1 MKHQLR
7 FDSEIFKRSDTH
19 GGSLRRRRAGRRA
32 RPISSKNPIHLVLR
46 RHRSQKASFRC
57 PREFHL
63 ILAAIH
69 QYSRRFAVKIEM
81 QSIQG
86 NHIHFLIRVGNRT
99 QFQSF
104 ARVLAG
110 QIAQRVTDTFRERKT
125 EEFWEHR
132 PWTRIVKG
140 WKAYR
145 IVQAYIRLNEQEAL
159 GNIPYQGKRLAG
171 LAQRDFKLVWGF
183 G

>member
-1 MKHQLR
+1 MQYQLL
-7 FDSEIFKRSDTH
+7 FDSQIFRRSDTH
-19 GGSLRRRRAGRRA
+19 GGSLRRRRRGRGA
-32 RPISSKNPIHLVLR
+32 RPINSKNPIHLVLR
-46 RHRSQKASFRC
+46 RHRSRNGSFRN
-57 PREFHL
+57 PREFYL
-63 ILAAIH
+63 ILAAIR

-81 QSIQG
+81 QAIQG

-104 ARVLAG
+104 VRVLAG

-125 EEFWEHR
+125 QDFWEHR

-140 WKAYR
+140 WKAYQ
-145 IVQAYIRLNEQEAL
+145 IVQAYIHLNEQEAI
-159 GNIPYQGKRLAG
+159 GNIPYQEKRLAG
-171 LAQRDFKLVWGF
+171 LAPRDREIIWGF